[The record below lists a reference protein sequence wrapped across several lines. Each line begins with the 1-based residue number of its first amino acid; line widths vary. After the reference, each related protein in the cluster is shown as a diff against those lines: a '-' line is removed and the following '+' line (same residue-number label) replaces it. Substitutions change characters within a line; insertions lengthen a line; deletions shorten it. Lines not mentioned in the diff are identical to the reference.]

1 MEGCGLIEQAIM
13 KIKIKTMSAEEKAK
27 HELI

>member
-13 KIKIKTMSAEEKAK
+13 KIKVKNMNAEEKAK